1 MSEVQ
6 SVVFERN
13 KWTVPNAKEWLKQ
26 NQYKTSFRGKGVDK
40 KETQLRFRQTA
51 PKQYTRY
58 TSKKL
63 KGGVMLVIGY
73 K

>member
-13 KWTVPNAKEWLKQ
+13 KWNVPNAKEWLRQ

-40 KETQLRFRQTA
+40 KDISPPNRKE
-51 PKQYTRY
+51 
-58 TSKKL
+58 
-63 KGGVMLVIGY
+63 
-73 K
+73 